1 MTVSVGW
8 SRYGYNVGPW
18 NESPDVGVIITGQS
32 ISTNLNWGL
41 GWGREEWGVGPWN
54 EGLGGLV
61 IGDGNIFIEDGQ
73 SISSLINNISVS
85 GSSTTNIT
93 GEELTI
99 SSNTISVLN
108 EANVIITGEELTIS
122 QGGIAIQAGGS
133 ITIQTGPEIDLEV
146 NLGNVIAGTAN
157 FLQITGQELN
167 ISLNNIS
174 GFITDQILTITG
186 EELNSS
192 VNTISVSGSSPV
204 TITGNS
210 MTISLS
216 NANISTQQ
224 ILSITGNQ
232 ANVSIATLKFW
243 DPILPTNTEIWTNIH

>member
-146 NLGNVIAGTAN
+146 TLGNVNTGTAN
-157 FLQITGQELN
+157 FIQIVGEELS
-167 ISLNNIS
+167 IPLNNIS
-174 GFITDQILTITG
+174 SFITDQILTITG
-186 EELNSS
+186 EELNTS
-192 VNTISVSGSSPV
+192 VNTVSVSGSSPI
-204 TITGNS
+204 TITGNNI
-210 MTISLS
+210 TISLS
-216 NANISTQQ
+216 NANVTTEQ
-224 ILSITGNQ
+224 ILSMIGNQ
-232 ANVSIATLKFW
+232 ANVSISTLKFW
-243 DPILPTNTEIWTNIH
+243 DPIQPTISEIWTNIH